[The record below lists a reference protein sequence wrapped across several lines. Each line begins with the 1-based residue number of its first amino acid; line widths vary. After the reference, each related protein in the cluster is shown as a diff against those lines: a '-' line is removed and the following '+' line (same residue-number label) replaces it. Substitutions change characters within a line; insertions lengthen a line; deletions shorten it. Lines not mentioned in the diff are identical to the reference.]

1 MCGDF
6 PLVRAATEQGLGI
19 ALLPESVVCGS
30 LDAGTLEVILP
41 EWSPPQGIVHCVF
54 PSRRGLLPAVRV
66 LIDHLAQTL
75 PEAVKSSVVG
85 T

>member
-1 MCGDF
+1 
-6 PLVRAATEQGLGI
+6 LGI
-19 ALLPESVVCGS
+19 ALIPESVVCGPLQS
-30 LDAGTLEVILP
+30 GALEVILP

-66 LIDHLAQTL
+66 LIDWLAEKL

-85 T
+85 I